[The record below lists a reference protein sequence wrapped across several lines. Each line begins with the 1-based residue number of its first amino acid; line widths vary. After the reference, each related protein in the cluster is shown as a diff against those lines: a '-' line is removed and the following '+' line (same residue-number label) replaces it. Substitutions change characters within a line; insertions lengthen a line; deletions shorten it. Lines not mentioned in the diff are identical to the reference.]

1 MEIATRLKMNTKEQ
15 TEIILENFCK
25 MLFRRKLIKNHSVL
39 YNKLKDINNKGI
51 YSFKDNETDFLLV
64 LTFQKL
70 NGVKKGSEIEE
81 QLIKSKGLSFI
92 IASSASN
99 KTYQQVKD
107 FKGELFTTLEFL
119 SDIPSCPFVPEHILL
134 GQKEKEE
141 VLSVYQEKNI
151 AKIFV
156 TDMMARYLGAK
167 KGDLIKIIRKTLNT
181 GESIYYR
188 RVV

>member
-1 MEIATRLKMNTKEQ
+1 MEIATRLKMNVKEQ
-15 TEIILENFCK
+15 TEIILDNFTK
-25 MLFRRKLIKNHSVL
+25 MLFRRKLIKNQSSL
-39 YNKLKDINNKGI
+39 FSKLKDINNKGI
-51 YSFKDNETDFLLV
+51 YSFKENDTDFLLI

-70 NGVKKGSEIEE
+70 NGIKKGSEIEE
-81 QLIKSKGLSFI
+81 QLIKSKGYSFVV
-92 IASSASN
+92 ASSASN
-99 KTYQQVKD
+99 KTYQQVND
-107 FKGELFTTLEFL
+107 FKGELFLTLEFL
-119 SDIPSCPFVPEHILL
+119 SDIPSSPFIPEHILL
-134 GQKEKEE
+134 NQKEKEE
-141 VLSVYQEKNI
+141 IYNVYKEKNI